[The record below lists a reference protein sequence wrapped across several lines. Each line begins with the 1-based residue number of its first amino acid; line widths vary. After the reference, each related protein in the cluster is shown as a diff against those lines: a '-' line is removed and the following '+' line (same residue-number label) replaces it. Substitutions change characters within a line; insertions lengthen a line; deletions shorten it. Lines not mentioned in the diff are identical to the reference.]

1 LSVLTSA
8 VWYTSKLIL
17 TRIEMYHSKAILRR
31 NEPIP
36 LWACLC
42 FLGNSVSFHKHGT
55 ITIIIAWSYLE
66 TSYLMLLECQ
76 VHGFF
81 LEVGVP
87 LTALILFSS
96 VASFPVMVCLLL
108 SYFYPWWVW
117 EFGVHLI
124 AFKFFKKI
132 YFLQKN
138 TLVWWRFFN
147 LRQNKGICGA
157 TEDFL
162 GFGIIPWD
170 SLDYTRSKQTISHGR
185 KNIMDTLAWRVLH
198 WGY

>member
-1 LSVLTSA
+1 
-8 VWYTSKLIL
+8 
-17 TRIEMYHSKAILRR
+17 MYHRQGDLPTK
-31 NEPIP
+31 
-36 LWACLC
+36 WAHPTVGL
-42 FLGNSVSFHKHGT
+42 S
-55 ITIIIAWSYLE
+55 
-66 TSYLMLLECQ
+66 MLLGKFGQLPQARYHHYYYCLI
-76 VHGFF
+76 VLRNF
-81 LEVGVP
+81 LPNAVRVP
-87 LTALILFSS
+87 SAWFLLGSRRAIDRTDLSRFSS